1 MFFLAGTWKAAAF
14 AGDLLNAYGLVVA
27 GGLRAAVNAVKKE
40 ERAARRQRAIMRDLG
55 TVRDVGTRRAAARPV
70 DYTGAAYDAQIK
82 AAERAHGRYI

>member
-1 MFFLAGTWKAAAF
+1 
-14 AGDLLNAYGLVVA
+14 
-27 GGLRAAVNAVKKE
+27 
-40 ERAARRQRAIMRDLG
+40 MRDLG